1 MYERVFTYAGIAII
15 VFIGAYIAIFFA
27 ALDSMYRERG
37 LWVYGRD
44 ER

>member
-1 MYERVFTYAGIAII
+1 MRECLPTRASRLLSLSALISPF
-15 VFIGAYIAIFFA
+15 FFA